1 VLLLEALLDEN
12 LSRRMLGMLEPYV
25 PESSHVSF
33 VGLEGAKDSEIWSF
47 AGESNFVI
55 VTRDSDFSELAA
67 LHGPPPKV
75 IVLQISNC
83 RWRDMASPIIRRHK
97 ELVTYLGQPDVAVV
111 ELRESS

>member
-1 VLLLEALLDEN
+1 MLLLEALLDEN
-12 LSRRMLGMLEPYV
+12 LSRRMLGMLEPYF

-83 RWRDMASPIIRRHK
+83 RWRDMASPIIKKHSNHSGPS
-97 ELVTYLGQPDVAVV
+97 TT
-111 ELRESS
+111 